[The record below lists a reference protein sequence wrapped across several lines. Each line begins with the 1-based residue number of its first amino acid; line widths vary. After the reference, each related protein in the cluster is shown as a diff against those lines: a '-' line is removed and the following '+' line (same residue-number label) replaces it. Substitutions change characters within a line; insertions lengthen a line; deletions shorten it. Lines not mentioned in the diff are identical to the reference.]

1 MSIVPNHRDASP
13 YDATLE
19 ISTGTPPTPSASLPS
34 HLAGLL
40 ARPAGACVEL
50 VEGSGCRMTAE
61 TQTLL
66 IRRLRAATLVLF
78 VGSGAFLTW
87 TTFYPPAPKQASPL
101 ITVFHAV
108 LVLVL
113 GGVTFMLFGRCPSR
127 LKNLRLF
134 ELLVFGL
141 TAAFFGVMQFETL
154 RCFAVERPDNM
165 NLAIALHSSTLYW
178 CTLVFVYGIFIP
190 NTVRRAAIV
199 VGLMCTAP
207 VIVTAIAWLAF
218 PAVRPLEGLS
228 TFGETTL
235 MMGIVYFATVYGIS
249 TMGELRREAFEA
261 RQLGQY
267 HLREQIGAGGM
278 GEVYLAEH
286 RLLKRPCA
294 IKVIRPNRAGDPK
307 VLARF
312 EREVQAT
319 AKLSHWNTVEIF
331 DYGHTNDG
339 TFYYVMEFLPGL
351 SLADLVKQHGPL
363 PPERAIHLLAQTCDA
378 LTEAHD
384 QGLVHRDI
392 KPSNIFA
399 AQRGGIHDVAKLLD
413 FGLVKPLG
421 DVESTQLTQEGMITG
436 TPLFMSPEQ
445 ALDREADARSDI
457 YALGAVGYYLLTGR
471 PPFDGLKPLPLLL
484 AHANEPVLPP
494 SQVNADVPSD
504 LEQIVLRALA
514 KKPDDRWADAAS
526 MRRALDECE
535 ASGRWNS
542 RRASEWW
549 QGRSTQQPVPAY
561 A

>member
-1 MSIVPNHRDASP
+1 MSSVSNLRESSP

-19 ISTGTPPTPSASLPS
+19 VTSGTPPTPSTSFPSQSTGLP
-34 HLAGLL
+34 
-40 ARPAGACVEL
+40 ARPAGPCVEL

-78 VGSGAFLTW
+78 VGSGAFLAW
-87 TTFYPPAPKQASPL
+87 TSIYPSAARLASTLSTP
-101 ITVFHAV
+101 FHAL

-113 GGVTFMLFGRCPSR
+113 GGVTYVLFGRCPNR
-127 LKNLRLF
+127 LKNLRF
-134 ELLVFGL
+134 VELLVFGL
-141 TAAFFGVMQFETL
+141 TAAFFAVMQFEAL
-154 RCFAVERPDNM
+154 RSFAAERSDTM
-165 NLAIALHSSTLYW
+165 NLAIALHSTTQYW

-190 NTVRRAAIV
+190 NTARRAAVV
-199 VGLMCTAP
+199 VGSMCAAP
-207 VIVTAIAWLAF
+207 VIVMLIAWWSF
-218 PAVRPLEGLS
+218 PAVRTIAGPS
-228 TFGETTL
+228 VFGETGL
-235 MMGIVYFATVYGIS
+235 MMAIVCFATVYGIS
-249 TMGELRREAFEA
+249 TMGALRREAFEA

-267 HLREQIGAGGM
+267 QLREQIGAGGM

-294 IKVIRPNRAGDPK
+294 IKLIRPNRAGDPK

-363 PPERAIHLLAQTCDA
+363 PAERAIHLLAQTCDA

-399 AQRGGIHDVAKLLD
+399 AQRGGIYDVAKLLD

-421 DVESTQLTQEGMITG
+421 NVESTQLTQEGMITG

-445 ALDREADARSDI
+445 ALDRDADARSDV
-457 YALGAVGYYLLTGR
+457 YALGAVAYYLLTGR
-471 PPFDGLKPLPLLL
+471 PPFDGMKPLQLLL
-484 AHANEPVLPP
+484 AHAQEPVQPP
-494 SQVNADVPSD
+494 SQVNADVPAD

-514 KKPDDRWADAAS
+514 KKPEDRWTDAAS

-535 ASGRWNS
+535 AAGRWNAQ
-542 RRASEWW
+542 RANEWW
-549 QGRSTQQPVPAY
+549 QGLSTQQQVPAY

>member
-1 MSIVPNHRDASP
+1 MSTLPNHRDASP
-13 YDATLE
+13 FDPTLE
-19 ISTGTPPTPSASLPS
+19 VDRAAPLTPSAPP
-34 HLAGLL
+34 
-40 ARPAGACVEL
+40 RPDGRCVEL

-87 TTFYPPAPKQASPL
+87 ATLFPPAYRQASTL
-101 ITVFHAV
+101 TTAFHAA

-113 GGVTFMLFGRCPSR
+113 GGVTYLLFGRCPHR
-127 LKNLRLF
+127 LKNLRLV
-134 ELLVFGL
+134 ELVVFGL
-141 TAAFFGVMQFETL
+141 TSCLFAVMQFETL
-154 RCFAVERPDNM
+154 RYYAVKMPDNM
-165 NLAIALHSSTLYW
+165 NLALALHSSTLYW
-178 CTLVFVYGIFIP
+178 CTLVFTYGIFIP
-190 NTVRRAAIV
+190 NTVRRAAV
-199 VGLMCTAP
+199 VAGLMCAAP
-207 VIVTAIAWLAF
+207 LVVTFLAWFSF
-218 PAVRPLEGLS
+218 PAVQAMAGAGI
-228 TFGETTL
+228 FGQTVI
-235 MMGIVYFATVYGIS
+235 MMAIVFFATVYGIS

-267 HLREQIGAGGM
+267 RLGEQIGAGGM

-294 IKVIRPNRAGDPK
+294 IKLIRPHRAGDPK

-319 AKLSHWNTVEIF
+319 ARLSHWNTIEIF
-331 DYGHTNDG
+331 DYGHTADG
-339 TFYYVMEFLPGL
+339 TFYYVMEYLPGL
-351 SLADLVKQHGPL
+351 SLGDLVKQHGPL

-378 LTEAHD
+378 LSEAHA

-399 AQRGGIHDVAKLLD
+399 AQRGGVHDVVKLLD

-421 DVESTQLTQEGMITG
+421 ETDSTQLTQDGVITG

-445 ALDREADARSDI
+445 ALDRDADARSDI
-457 YALGAVGYYLLTGR
+457 YALGAVAYYLLTGR
-471 PPFDGLKPLPLLL
+471 PPFDGLKPLQVLL
-484 AHANEPVLPP
+484 AHAQEPVTPP
-494 SQVNADVPSD
+494 SQVNADVPAD
-504 LEQIVLRALA
+504 LELIVLRALA
-514 KKPDDRWADAAS
+514 KKPADRFADASS

-535 ASGRWNS
+535 AAGRWNHE
-542 RRASEWW
+542 RANAWW
-549 QGRSTQQPVPAY
+549 GGQATLQPAPAY

>member
-1 MSIVPNHRDASP
+1 MSTVPNRREASP

-19 ISTGTPPTPSASLPS
+19 ISNGAPPTPSTSLP
-34 HLAGLL
+34 
-40 ARPAGACVEL
+40 ARPAGPCVEL

-61 TQTLL
+61 TQSLL

-78 VGSGAFLTW
+78 VGSGAFLAW
-87 TTFYPPAPKQASPL
+87 TRIYPPAAMQVSSLSTAC
-101 ITVFHAV
+101 HAA

-113 GGVTFMLFGRCPSR
+113 GGVTYVLFGRCPNR
-127 LKNLRLF
+127 LKNLRHV
-134 ELLVFGL
+134 ELLVFGG
-141 TAAFFGVMQFETL
+141 TAAHFAVMQFESL
-154 RCFAVERPDNM
+154 RCFAVERPDAM
-165 NLAIALHSSTLYW
+165 NLAIALHSTTLYW

-190 NTVRRAAIV
+190 NTVRRAAVV
-199 VGLMCTAP
+199 VGLICAAP
-207 VIVTAIAWLAF
+207 IVVMAIAWWAF
-218 PAVRPLEGLS
+218 PAVRPVADLGV
-228 TFGETTL
+228 FGETGL
-235 MMGIVYFATVYGIS
+235 MMAIVYFATVYGIS

-294 IKVIRPNRAGDPK
+294 IKLIRPERAGDPK

-331 DYGHTNDG
+331 DYGRTNDG

-351 SLADLVKQHGPL
+351 SLSDLVKQHGPL
-363 PPERAIHLLAQTCDA
+363 PAERAIHLLAQTCDA
-378 LTEAHD
+378 LTEAHE

-445 ALDREADARSDI
+445 ALDRDADARSDI
-457 YALGAVGYYLLTGR
+457 YALGAVAYYLLTGR

-484 AHANEPVLPP
+484 AHANEPVQPP
-494 SQVNADVPSD
+494 SQVNADVPAD

-535 ASGRWNS
+535 AAGRWNS
-542 RRASEWW
+542 QRASEWW
-549 QGRSTQQPVPAY
+549 QGLSTQQQVPAY